1 MSFSGVYPITD
12 DAFMNLPGHE
22 EILGEVA
29 GAGIAMLQFRAKHG
43 DRDEARRQ
51 AARLLAICRRHEVPL
66 ILNDDVELCAQI
78 GADGVHLGR
87 ADRTIAD
94 VRSALGAGAIIG
106 ATCHDSLELARSAQ
120 VEGADYVAFGRFFPS
135 TSKPEASPA
144 RLETLRAA
152 SETLDLPVAAIGGIR
167 QGNALEV
174 LSAGADLLAVINA
187 IFGAPD
193 PAAAARNL
201 VRIQAEYAGRETSPQ
216 APRAP
221 GGRRS

>member
-66 ILNDDVELCAQI
+66 IVNDDVELCAQI

-94 VRSALGAGAIIG
+94 ARSALGARAIIG

-120 VEGADYVAFGRFFPS
+120 VRGADYVSFGRFFPS
-135 TSKPEASPA
+135 VSKPEAPLA
-144 RLETLRAA
+144 RLGTLRAA
-152 SETLDLPVAAIGGIR
+152 HESLDLPVAAIGGIDR
-167 QGNALEV
+167 GNANRALA
-174 LSAGADLLAVINA
+174 AGADLLAVINA

-193 PAAAARNL
+193 PGAAAREL
-201 VRIQAEYAGRETSPQ
+201 VRIHAEYAGWEP
-216 APRAP
+216 AP
-221 GGRRS
+221 